1 MSNFLLFSHVEFAY
15 QDHFLILLKV
25 PKKIITA
32 MSMYNTA
39 APEGKFRSIL
49 QEVRRMR
56 KARKVPVKEEP
67 R

>member
-1 MSNFLLFSHVEFAY
+1 MF
-15 QDHFLILLKV
+15 
-25 PKKIITA
+25 
-32 MSMYNTA
+32 NTA

-56 KARKVPVKEEP
+56 KARKVPAKEEP